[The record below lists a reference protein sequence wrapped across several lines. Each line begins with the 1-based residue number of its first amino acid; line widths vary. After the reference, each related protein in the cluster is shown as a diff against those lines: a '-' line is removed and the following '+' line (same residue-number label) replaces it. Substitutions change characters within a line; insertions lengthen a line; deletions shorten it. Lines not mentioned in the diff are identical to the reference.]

1 MYLGIVTST
10 YATSFFIP
18 TILRQLGWT
27 SLRAQVMS
35 IPIYVAAMGVTLTT
49 AIMTD
54 KLRHRFSFIIAGCVT
69 CSIGYAV
76 LLSMLSVPVGAR
88 YFALYLVTCG
98 CWLAQPIT
106 VVWLNNNL
114 GGHYKRGIGAA
125 IQLSIGNC
133 SGVVASN
140 IFLAS
145 QAPTYHLGYGL
156 GLGFVWL
163 CGLAAVVFLWVIRR
177 ENRIRDQGGRDDRL
191 NLPEDERNNLGDGH
205 PRFRFTY

>member
-35 IPIYVAAMGVTLTT
+35 IPIYVAAMVVTLTT
-49 AIMTD
+49 AIITD
-54 KLRHRFSFIIAGCVT
+54 KMRHRFSFIIGGCVL

-76 LLSMLSVPVGAR
+76 LLSMHSVPVGAR
-88 YFALYLVTCG
+88 YFAVYLVTCG
-98 CWLAQPIT
+98 CWLSQPIT

-156 GLGFVWL
+156 GLGFVWI
-163 CGLAAVVFLWVIRR
+163 CGLAAVVFLWTIHR
-177 ENRIRDQGGRDDRL
+177 ENQIRIQGGRDDRL
-191 NLPEDERNNLGDGH
+191 SLPEDEKSNLGDDH